1 MAKQSKDEK
10 INHLEKLV
18 AMYQENC
25 EQLGKRNAE
34 LVDAEEDTFMHSPT
48 YLQMKEKII
57 FLENINKLNDMHVAS
72 IKKSSLVVE
81 DDVRQIY
88 EDNKK
93 LTSEKADIEYFVG
106 ITENWRDAMEYE
118 KLKKEICELQGKIEQ
133 KNLSIQDRDAEIE
146 NLQERLA
153 QKEAADQEAKRKEE
167 QQESISA
174 VPMFRRGGR

>member
-1 MAKQSKDEK
+1 MARQSKDEK
-10 INHLEKLV
+10 IECLEKRL
-18 AMYQENC
+18 ALNLEIL
-25 EQLGKRNAE
+25 EQVSKRNAE
-34 LVDAEEDTFMHSPT
+34 LVEVEEGTFMHSPT
-48 YLQMKEKII
+48 YLQMKEKIS

-81 DDVRQIY
+81 DYVRQIY

-146 NLQERLA
+146 NLQKRIA
-153 QKEAADQEAKRKEE
+153 QKEVTDREAKRNEE

-174 VPMFRRGGR
+174 TPIFRRGGR